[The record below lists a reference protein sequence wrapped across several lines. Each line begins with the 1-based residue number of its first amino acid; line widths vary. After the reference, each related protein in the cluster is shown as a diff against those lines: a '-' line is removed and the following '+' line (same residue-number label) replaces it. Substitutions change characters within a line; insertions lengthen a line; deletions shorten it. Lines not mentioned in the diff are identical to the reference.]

1 MSQAE
6 VLRVEGGR
14 SLTGEITVSGSKNAS
29 LAILCAVA
37 LTDEVVVLD
46 NVPNISDVDHKLRLL
61 SRFGVK
67 VDKRE
72 GSVILDAS
80 RLDLYAPQSND
91 VNKIR
96 TSFYLV
102 GPMVAR
108 LGEVRFPTPG
118 GCNIGLRPV
127 DLHLMGLRRMGVE
140 IDHHNDEYIARVDHL
155 RGADIVLDFA
165 SAGATQHLMTTAV
178 LAEGETVITNAACE
192 PEIVSLAAF
201 LKSMGA
207 NIKGEG
213 TSRIVVQGVKKLNP
227 TNFEIPHDRLQAGT
241 YLLAGAI
248 SKGRVKVTGIVPDYQ
263 MALIEKLR
271 DTGAEVEEGADWLEV
286 SLKRRPHSVDVT
298 TTPYPGF
305 PTDMQQPLS
314 AYLAIANGTSV
325 IKETIYESRGGHVPE
340 LNRMGAMIKHGAAAS
355 ASSFIIQGVESLS
368 GASVKASDLRAG
380 AALIL
385 AGLAADGT
393 TEISGLEFIDRGYE
407 RLEERLNS
415 LGAKVERIQPFTPE
429 KV

>member
-6 VLRVEGGR
+6 VLRVVGGQ
-14 SLTGEITVSGSKNAS
+14 SLNGEVSVSGSKNAS

-37 LTDEVVVLD
+37 LSDEVVVLD
-46 NVPNISDVDHKLRLL
+46 NVPNISDVDYKLSLL
-61 SRFGVK
+61 SKFGVS

-72 GSVILDAS
+72 GSVILDAKNLS
-80 RLDLYAPQSND
+80 TYSPESGD

-118 GCNIGLRPV
+118 GCQIGLRPV
-127 DLHLMGLRRMGVE
+127 DLHLMGLRKMGVE
-140 IDHHNDEYIARVDHL
+140 IDQKHDEYIAKVTHL
-155 RGADIVLDFA
+155 KGADIVLDFA

-192 PEIVSLAAF
+192 PEVVSLAKF

-207 NIKGEG
+207 KIEGEG
-213 TSRIVVQGVKKLNP
+213 TSRIVVHGVEKLHQ
-227 TNFEIPHDRLQAGT
+227 TTFEIPHDRLQAGT
-241 YLLAGAI
+241 YILAGAI
-248 SKGRVKVTGIVPDYQ
+248 TRGKIKVTGIVPDYQ

-271 DTGAEVEEGADWLEV
+271 DTGAEVREGSDWLEL
-286 SLKRRPHSVDVT
+286 SMSKRPTAVDVT

-305 PTDMQQPLS
+305 PTDMQQPLA
-314 AYLAIANGTSV
+314 AYLATSSGTSV
-325 IKETIYESRGGHVPE
+325 IKETIYENRGGHVTE
-340 LNRMGAMIKHGAAAS
+340 LNRMGAKIKHGAAAS
-355 ASSFIIQGVESLS
+355 ASSFIIEGVERLS
-368 GASVKASDLRAG
+368 GASVRATDLRAG

-385 AGLAADGT
+385 AGLAAEGT

-407 RLEERLNS
+407 CIEDKLNS
-415 LGAKVERIQPFTPE
+415 LGGHVTRLQPPLPE